1 MGMGVESMRGSCR
14 GKSSYIR
21 VVAAIMIVVG
31 LAILLFCVPYW
42 FWAAVIGLALLVLG
56 IILWNS

>member
-1 MGMGVESMRGSCR
+1 MGVESMRGCSGR

-21 VVAAIMIVVG
+21 VVAALMIAVG

-42 FWAAVIGLALLVLG
+42 FWAAVIGLALPVLG
-56 IILWNS
+56 IILCNS